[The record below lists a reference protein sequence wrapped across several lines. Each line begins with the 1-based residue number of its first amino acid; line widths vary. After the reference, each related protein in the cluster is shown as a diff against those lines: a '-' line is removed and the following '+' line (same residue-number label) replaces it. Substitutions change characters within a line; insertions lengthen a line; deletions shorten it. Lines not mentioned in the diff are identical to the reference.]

1 MSMLKRVATAPSSVA
16 APPAR
21 ALLSVLVAFC
31 FVSCVGP
38 GIQSQ
43 ADVVRADIDK
53 ARKSGAYQCAPR
65 ELALAESSVDFTE
78 NELAQGD
85 FLRAQHHIDIA
96 VTNVKLALAN
106 SKDCGPKRV
115 LIKKNLDK
123 DGDGIL
129 DRDDACP
136 EKAEDFDEFEDADGC
151 PDPDNDGDQILD
163 PLDKCPNE
171 AEDKDLF
178 EDEDGCPDPDND
190 QDTVLDVQDKCPNTP
205 GPVDNAGCPL
215 DDRDGDGIPDKSDTC
230 PDKPEDFD
238 GDRDEDGCPDVDTDG
253 DGLED
258 DVDKCPT
265 EPEDKDQ
272 WEDEDGCP
280 DPDNDKDGI
289 LDATDACPNDAG
301 PLESK
306 GCPDRDGDKIA
317 DIEDKCPDEP
327 GVAQPNN
334 PERHGCPIL
343 DTDGD
348 GIPDPEDKCPTEVG
362 VAQPDNPE
370 KHGCPKQYKL
380 IVIKKDKI
388 EIKQQVQFDT
398 GKATIRSASADLLAE
413 VADAIKTS
421 NLKLVRIEGHTD
433 SVGGDSFNQRLS
445 EARAESV
452 REWLIDKEDID
463 PDMLEAR
470 GFGESRPIASNRTKR
485 GRQQNRRVEF
495 NVDR

>member
-1 MSMLKRVATAPSSVA
+1 MHAPTNASRRLVVVLGLGL
-16 APPAR
+16 
-21 ALLSVLVAFC
+21 ALLTS
-31 FVSCVGP
+31 SCVGP
-38 GIQSQ
+38 GIQAQ
-43 ADVVRADIDK
+43 VDVVRTDIEK
-53 ARKSGAYQCAPR
+53 ARKSGAYTCAPR
-65 ELALAESSVDFTE
+65 ELALAESSADFTE
-78 NELAQGD
+78 NELAQGN
-85 FLRAQHHIDIA
+85 FLRAQQHIEVA
-96 VTNVKLALAN
+96 VDNIKLALAN

-129 DRDDACP
+129 DNVDACP
-136 EKAEDFDEFEDADGC
+136 DKPEDFDA
-151 PDPDNDGDQILD
+151 
-163 PLDKCPNE
+163 
-171 AEDKDLF
+171 F

-190 QDTVLDVQDKCPNTP
+190 QDKVLDVNDKCPNTA
-205 GPVDNAGCPL
+205 GPVENEGCPVN
-215 DDRDGDGIPDKSDTC
+215 DRDGDGIPDETDQC
-230 PDKPEDFD
+230 PDKPEDID

-265 EPEDKDQ
+265 DPEDKDEFQ
-272 WEDEDGCP
+272 DEDGCP
-280 DPDNDKDGI
+280 DPDNDGDGI
-289 LDATDACPNDAG
+289 LDTADVCPNDAG

-306 GCPDRDGDKIA
+306 GCPDKDGDKIA

-327 GVAQPNN
+327 GVDQMKIN

-348 GIPDPEDKCPTEVG
+348 GIPDHEDKCPTEVG

-398 GKATIRSASADLLAE
+398 GKATIRSVSFSLLAE
-413 VADAIKTS
+413 VADAIRSS
-421 NLKLVRIEGHTD
+421 NITKVYVDGHTD
-433 SVGGDSFNQRLS
+433 SVGSARYNERLS
-445 EARAESV
+445 QARADSV
-452 REWLIDKEDID
+452 REYLIDKEGIDGDI
-463 PDMLEAR
+463 LVAR
-470 GFGESRPIASNRTKR
+470 GFGEEKPIASNRTKA

-495 NVDR
+495 NVER